1 MANTKETSTKKKSTT
16 SSKTSTTAKKT
27 STTRKTTPTKKTT
40 TKTTV
45 KKVAE
50 APKIKKVEI
59 TEIKKPEKQQ
69 EVKSREQETNTF
81 LIVLGI
87 IVLAIVAVL
96 IFSLTYAYFYATVKE
111 MNPGTIDAQ
120 IVTADLL
127 VRYQDGD
134 SNVELG
140 SKIEPGDILTKKFS
154 VKNEGNDTGI
164 YTVVLE
170 NIEHNLGHKETE
182 EEKEVLKSDI
192 TYKLLKL
199 DTINNETTETVVA
212 TGTLP
217 FKSGTDSSA
226 FIIYTKDEVLRNTT
240 NTYRLE
246 LTYVNHPNI
255 DQSDSMGESLKL
267 KVNIVNYEGERRT
280 ES

>member
-16 SSKTSTTAKKT
+16 TSKTSTTAKKT

-50 APKIKKVEI
+50 TPKIKKVQI

-69 EVKSREQETNTF
+69 EVKTREQETNTF
-81 LIVLGI
+81 LIVIGI
-87 IVLAIVAVL
+87 IVLTIVAVL
-96 IFSLTYAYFYATVKE
+96 IFSLTYAYFSATVKE

-199 DTINNETTETVVA
+199 DIINNETTETVVA

-217 FKSGTDSSA
+217 FKSGNDSSA
-226 FIIYTKDEVLRNTT
+226 FIIYTKDEVLKNTT